1 MSKTCLNCG
10 ANLIKNQI
18 QCEYCGSTLVQAPK
32 TNIFLPA
39 KTYGSKPAKH
49 LIGFIA
55 CLIGSFLA
63 FSSPFQFWHLIYLII
78 SYRGYEYLGRQSK
91 KNLGLL
97 FSIIGIILALLTY

>member
-1 MSKTCLNCG
+1 MSKRCLNCG
-10 ANLIKNQI
+10 ANLTKNQI
-18 QCEYCGSTLVQAPK
+18 QCEYCGFVLVKAPK

-39 KTYGSKPAKH
+39 KTYGSKTIKH
-49 LIGFIA
+49 FFGFIA

-91 KNLGLL
+91 ESLGLL